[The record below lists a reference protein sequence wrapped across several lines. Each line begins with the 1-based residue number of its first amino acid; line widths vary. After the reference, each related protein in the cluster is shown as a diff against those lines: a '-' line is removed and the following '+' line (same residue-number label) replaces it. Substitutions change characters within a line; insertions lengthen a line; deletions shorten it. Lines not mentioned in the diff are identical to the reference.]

1 MMGALA
7 TAMALFPA
15 TRLKPWR
22 GRRGLLLSLL
32 TSLGLAGCNGK
43 IQLPYVV
50 YLAIGTNSEQAID
63 AELIEETRWHL
74 DVLERG
80 YRQIHPESRFQ
91 FGLYPEAMI
100 DFALSRRNR
109 AGLGPD
115 LIFVNGDTAR
125 RMLASGVIAPF
136 PANSS
141 ELRQFDPDDLAR
153 IRNSRG
159 ELAGLPVVLQTQ
171 VACFNRK
178 RLPKPPAT
186 TTELL
191 AASAAGHPVGLSV
204 EPYNLLW
211 SAGSLGA
218 MNGLE
223 QAIAG
228 QEPSAANTDRIEAW
242 LAWLQN
248 ASNQQRVTFFSDQ
261 KSAIS
266 EFLAGRLDWIP
277 CHSISLPR
285 LRKQLGANLGVTTLP
300 SGPDGS
306 PPSPVKRIR
315 VLALGSSS
323 SAAGRARAINFARFS
338 ANPLMQRAL
347 TIGSQT
353 VLPANRFVKVPVQS
367 SMVLEALNRANQE
380 SDQVSP
386 IVRLLHDNDQRIA
399 KAQAMTTELVFGEVS
414 PQSSAQALIHLL
426 REKP

>member
-7 TAMALFPA
+7 AAMALFPA

-22 GRRGLLLSLL
+22 GRGLMLSLL
-32 TSLGLAGCNGK
+32 TSLGLAGCNGRLE
-43 IQLPYVV
+43 LPHVV

-125 RMLASGVIAPF
+125 RMLASGVTVPF

-141 ELRQFDPDDLAR
+141 QLKQFDPGDLDR
-153 IRNSRG
+153 VRNSRG

-191 AASAAGHPVGLSV
+191 AASAAGHPVGFSV
-204 EPYNLLW
+204 EPNNLLW

-228 QEPSAANTDRIEAW
+228 QQLSAANTERIEAW

-277 CHSISLPR
+277 CNSISLPR
-285 LRKQLGANLGVTTLP
+285 LRKQLGANLGVTNLP
-300 SGPDGS
+300 SGPDS
-306 PPSPVKRIR
+306 RPPSPVKRIR
-315 VLALGSSS
+315 VLALGSNS
-323 SAAGRARAINFARFS
+323 SAAGRARAIAYTRFA

-347 TIGSQT
+347 TMGSQT

-367 SMVLEALNRANQE
+367 SMVLEALNRSNQE
-380 SDQVSP
+380 SDQMSP
-386 IVRLLHDNDQRIA
+386 TLKRLHDNDQRIT
-399 KAQAMTTELVFGEVS
+399 KAQALITELVYGEVS

-426 REKP
+426 REQP

>member
-125 RMLASGVIAPF
+125 RMLASGVTVPF

-141 ELRQFDPDDLAR
+141 QLKQFDPSDLDR
-153 IRNSRG
+153 VRNSRG

-277 CHSISLPR
+277 CNSISLPR
-285 LRKQLGANLGVTTLP
+285 LRKQLGANLGVTNLP
-300 SGPDGS
+300 SGPDSRAHGGGVSDGAHSLGREGGRGS
-306 PPSPVKRIR
+306 RQR
-315 VLALGSSS
+315 EGGSHPGGDSLVRLVARGGRGD
-323 SAAGRARAINFARFS
+323 SAHGRAARAPRRGA
-338 ANPLMQRAL
+338 
-347 TIGSQT
+347 
-353 VLPANRFVKVPVQS
+353 
-367 SMVLEALNRANQE
+367 
-380 SDQVSP
+380 
-386 IVRLLHDNDQRIA
+386 
-399 KAQAMTTELVFGEVS
+399 GE
-414 PQSSAQALIHLL
+414 
-426 REKP
+426 R

>member
-1 MMGALA
+1 
-7 TAMALFPA
+7 
-15 TRLKPWR
+15 
-22 GRRGLLLSLL
+22 
-32 TSLGLAGCNGK
+32 
-43 IQLPYVV
+43 
-50 YLAIGTNSEQAID
+50 
-63 AELIEETRWHL
+63 
-74 DVLERG
+74 
-80 YRQIHPESRFQ
+80 
-91 FGLYPEAMI
+91 
-100 DFALSRRNR
+100 
-109 AGLGPD
+109 
-115 LIFVNGDTAR
+115 
-125 RMLASGVIAPF
+125 MLASGVTVPF

-141 ELRQFDPDDLAR
+141 QLKQFDPSDLDR
-153 IRNSRG
+153 VRNSRG

-204 EPYNLLW
+204 EPYNLFW

-228 QEPSAANTDRIEAW
+228 QQPSAANTDRIEAW

-285 LRKQLGANLGVTTLP
+285 LRKQLGANLGVTNLP
-300 SGPDGS
+300 SGPDS
-306 PPSPVKRIR
+306 RPPSPVKRIR
-315 VLALGSSS
+315 VLALGSNS
-323 SAAGRARAINFARFS
+323 SAAGRARAIAYTRFA

-347 TIGSQT
+347 TMGSQT

-367 SMVLEALNRANQE
+367 SMVLEALNRSNQE
-380 SDQVSP
+380 SDQMSP
-386 IVRLLHDNDQRIA
+386 TLKRLHDNDQRIT
-399 KAQAMTTELVFGEVS
+399 KAQALITELVYGEVS

-426 REKP
+426 REQP